1 MRRNPEV
8 CEMPVP
14 CCRECEL
21 DSSFH
26 PKVWLTKFSLS
37 KCLNLCLSLLID
49 EVLQSTLETF
59 GSTYHN
65 YTDLLTKAN
74 ERDLWKFLS
83 SQTRASTWP
92 RHSFPYKLGEASQAI
107 WGQINQHGSR
117 GNAALLLMMSPVNGL
132 CRVFGSLTLHSSP
145 SSKHVLLVC
154 FCVLLKAEFPPNLWK
169 WSTINSI

>member
-83 SQTRASTWP
+83 SQTQCIHVAPAQLSLQAGRSIAGNLGSNQSARQQRECSSVVDDVPSERALSGVWFINSP
-92 RHSFPYKLGEASQAI
+92 FKSF
-107 WGQINQHGSR
+107 
-117 GNAALLLMMSPVNGL
+117 
-132 CRVFGSLTLHSSP
+132 
-145 SSKHVLLVC
+145 
-154 FCVLLKAEFPPNLWK
+154 LKACPAGLFLCSPQSRISPKSLK
-169 WSTINSI
+169 MINHK